1 MKWVYGYEEACGV
14 EREREYTK
22 KGIRVERD
30 RTCRGWPSIWHP
42 ICMGMMETVKMK
54 DSHVW

>member
-30 RTCRGWPSIWHP
+30 RTCLGWPSIWHP
-42 ICMGMMETVKMK
+42 VCMGVMETVKMK